1 MIKEYFCKSLGITL
15 GILTG
20 CGIYFTINDYLN
32 GTVQKD
38 SMVQEEP
45 KDEDAE

>member
-15 GILTG
+15 GIITG
-20 CGIYFTINDYLN
+20 CSIVLTINDYLN

-38 SMVQEEP
+38 KVVEET